1 METIKRLTTAT
12 LTALWLLHG
21 AVVAEEAQPA
31 QPTVQTTQKQPAA
44 DKFPPE
50 QLEQLVAP
58 IALYPDALLAQ
69 LFMAATYPLDIV
81 QADRWLGD
89 HEDLQGEA
97 LEKATAEEGWDPSVQ
112 ALVFFP
118 SVLGYMSDNLNWT
131 QDLGDAVLAQQVELM
146 DAVQRLRKEAQAA
159 GTLKTSLQQT
169 VEAKGDTIIVQPA
182 DPQVVYVP
190 SYNPATVYGQAEPPA
205 TTYYPST
212 YSTPVYEP

>member
-1 METIKRLTTAT
+1 MQIIRKVTTAT
-12 LTALWLLHG
+12 LTALWLFNG
-21 AVVAEEAQPA
+21 AVLTQGAQAADAPPQAAAKAAE
-31 QPTVQTTQKQPAA
+31 T

-58 IALYPDALLAQ
+58 SALYPDALLAQ

-89 HEDLQGEA
+89 NEGLEGEA
-97 LEKATAEEGWDPSVQ
+97 LEAAAAQENWDPSVQ

-131 QDLGDAVLAQQVELM
+131 QDLGDAVLAQQKEVM

-159 GTLKTSLQQT
+159 GTLTSSAQQK
-169 VEAKGDTIIVQPA
+169 VESKG
-182 DPQVVYVP
+182 
-190 SYNPATVYGQAEPPA
+190 E
-205 TTYYPST
+205 
-212 YSTPVYEP
+212 